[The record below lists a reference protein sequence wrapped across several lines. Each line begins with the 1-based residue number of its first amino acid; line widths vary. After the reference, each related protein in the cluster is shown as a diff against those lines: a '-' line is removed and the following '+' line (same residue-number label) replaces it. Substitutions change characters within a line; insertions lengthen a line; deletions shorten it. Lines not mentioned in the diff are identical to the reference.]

1 MTVKVSSFQTLWGN
15 ALEYLSELAFEAL
28 HICFQRIHGPPQ
40 QTNWSHSV
48 FLKSKDNGLRI
59 GGSTSMPILAA
70 VPAIILMA
78 DSMVVQLRNDI
89 TGFISSPGIVVLTES
104 HNVDTLRTQCRP
116 NRWSRRRLPCLQSQL
131 YHPSLGGAMAK
142 IVRGLG
148 EEVGETCLLRL
159 RRNCREMPGF
169 EDKLNED
176 RKDESFLSF
185 PRTWRPVDDKEAAIT
200 AGTRDPLLQ
209 HLQNLARRRSG

>member
-48 FLKSKDNGLRI
+48 FLKSKANGVRI

-104 HNVDTLRTQCRP
+104 HNVDTFRTQCRP
-116 NRWSRRRLPCLQSQL
+116 NRLGRSHGKDSERPGRGSRRNMIIATAKELQTD
-131 YHPSLGGAMAK
+131 AW
-142 IVRGLG
+142 V
-148 EEVGETCLLRL
+148 
-159 RRNCREMPGF
+159 
-169 EDKLNED
+169 
-176 RKDESFLSF
+176 
-185 PRTWRPVDDKEAAIT
+185 
-200 AGTRDPLLQ
+200 
-209 HLQNLARRRSG
+209 